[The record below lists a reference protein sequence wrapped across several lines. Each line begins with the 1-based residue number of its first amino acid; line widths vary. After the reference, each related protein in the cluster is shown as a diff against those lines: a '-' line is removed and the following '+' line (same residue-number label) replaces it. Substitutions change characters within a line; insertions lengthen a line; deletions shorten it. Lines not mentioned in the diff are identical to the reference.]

1 MYMSNIIK
9 NTMLLF
15 TRHREYIST
24 IIKGPILI
32 TLIYSFV
39 FAFQTQVNIAFINKG
54 TEEFGNYMESAL
66 EDTDIIKIQD
76 VDEDEIETK
85 IQGGKIEFAVVIGE
99 DNTINIIK
107 TADSSVGDYMEAI
120 LNGAIAKYESGEEL
134 NLEQN
139 DVGKKGLPISNSLGL
154 IIFKL
159 IAAASLLSEL
169 LIMERK
175 TGIAQRVAISKTG
188 LSTYLGGRGI
198 VFFLS
203 MMIFTVAYFA
213 TALIFN
219 FDFGMR
225 APLRMAVIFVV
236 MSVFTTAFGLFTASI
251 IKDEN
256 AVWNVGVLVLLPSSV
271 LSGALLPFSAMPKLM
286 QKIGS
291 IFPQRWM
298 AVAVETLQDGG
309 TLGDAVVP
317 IMGILALSVVMIVFA
332 SVRYRRLITKKA

>member
-1 MYMSNIIK
+1 MSNVIK

-15 TRHREYIST
+15 TRHREYIAT
-24 IIKGPILI
+24 IVKGPILI

-39 FAFQTQVNIAFINKG
+39 FAFQTQANIAFINKG
-54 TEEFGNYMESAL
+54 SEEFGSYIEGAL

-76 VDEDEIETK
+76 VAEDEIETK
-85 IQGGKIEFAVVIGE
+85 IQGAKIEFAVIINE
-99 DNTINIIK
+99 DNSINIIK
-107 TADSSVGDYMEAI
+107 TEDSDVASYMEVI
-120 LNGAIAKYESGEEL
+120 LNGATAKYESGEEL
-134 NLEQN
+134 NIEQN

-188 LSTYLGGRGI
+188 LPTYLGGRGA
-198 VFFLS
+198 VFFFS
-203 MMIFTVAYFA
+203 MMIFTVVYFA
-213 TALIFN
+213 TGFIFN

-225 APLRMAVIFVV
+225 APLRMAVIFMV
-236 MSVFTTAFGLFTASI
+236 MGVFTTAFGIFIASI

-256 AVWNVGVLVLLPSSV
+256 AVWSIGVLVLLPSSV
-271 LSGALLPFSAMPKLM
+271 LSGALLPFSAMPKPM
-286 QKIGS
+286 QTIGS

-298 AVAVETLQDGG
+298 TVAVETLQDGG
-309 TLGDAVVP
+309 TLGEAAVP
-317 IMGILALSVVMIVFA
+317 LLGILALSAVMIIFA
-332 SVRYRRLITKKA
+332 SLRYRTLITKKA